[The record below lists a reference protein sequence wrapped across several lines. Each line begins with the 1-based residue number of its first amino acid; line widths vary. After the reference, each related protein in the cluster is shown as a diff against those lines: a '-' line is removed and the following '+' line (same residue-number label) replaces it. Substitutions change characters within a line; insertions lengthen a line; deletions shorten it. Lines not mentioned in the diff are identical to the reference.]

1 MSPLRNEMLSSVN
14 CCRWSNASSGKCS
27 TYAISRTIRLFNPL
41 ECVLIQPD
49 SVARLTAVDFQGVQA
64 VQVLEYPGFQC
75 VGCSLVPCHI
85 DKLEQI
91 RKVVEVP
98 DL

>member
-1 MSPLRNEMLSSVN
+1 MSPLRYEMLSCFN

-41 ECVLIQPD
+41 NVSLFSLTLWQI
-49 SVARLTAVDFQGVQA
+49 TAVDFQGVQA

-75 VGCSLVPCHI
+75 VGFFLAQPY
-85 DKLEQI
+85 
-91 RKVVEVP
+91 
-98 DL
+98 